1 VDPRRQ
7 PDEVSGATSPIQQG
21 HTALLPRVSVEG
33 MTITN
38 VDVTFG
44 DIYIFRLWNLDR
56 QPAIVI
62 GMDVLGQL
70 DTLIIDYHLRELQ
83 LRFPERR

>member
-1 VDPRRQ
+1 MV
-7 PDEVSGATSPIQQG
+7 
-21 HTALLPRVSVEG
+21 
-33 MTITN
+33 ITN

-44 DIYIFRLWNLDR
+44 DIYIFRLWELDR

-70 DTLIIDYHLRELQ
+70 DTLIIDYRLRELQ
-83 LRFPERR
+83 LRFPERH